1 MSFPTYQAGIALFA
15 IFASSAHADQYF
27 LSKPADAMSQNDF
40 WVFAQMLDMNFER
53 FDFRIDKDFCLRT
66 WLEVTREGD
75 VDTQQQ
81 GGHCSRA
88 GDHRLIVVWRLDGS
102 SIDVKTALHHADNT
116 RGITGSAPIPVP
128 SADHHSAR
136 DLWID
141 DDGTRSPPALAEG
154 KRTRI
159 ADFAYGGRI
168 NQTRIR
174 VFAELLPNTQG
185 VISSGAL
192 P

>member
-1 MSFPTYQAGIALFA
+1 MYQVGIALFA
-15 IFASSAHADQYF
+15 IFAPFAHADQYL
-27 LSKPADAMSQNDF
+27 LSKPADAMSQNDI

-75 VDTQQQ
+75 VDTQQR

-88 GDHRLIVVWRLDGS
+88 GDHRLIVVWRLSDGS
-102 SIDVKTALHHADNT
+102 SVDVKTALHHANNT
-116 RGITGSAPIPVP
+116 GGITGSAPIPVP
-128 SADHHSAR
+128 SGGHSTR
-136 DLWID
+136 DLWIA
-141 DDGTRSPPALAEG
+141 DDGSRSPPALAEG

-174 VFAELLPNTQG
+174 VFAELLPNTEG
-185 VISSGAL
+185 VISSGEL